1 MKLTKE
7 QISNGIWILAIVLIL
22 FTPVG
27 FHVRVWVNKLVAT
40 VISAD
45 AVDKEEQVTVK
56 DYDWNLIGLNG
67 NPLNLKSLKGEV
79 VLINVWATW
88 CPPCVAELPRF
99 VELYSDYG
107 DKVTFAFVA
116 NDERE
121 KVEAFL
127 DKKGYQLPVYFQ
139 ASTAPIEMQS
149 SSIPVTFILS
159 KQGKIV
165 VNKTGAA
172 NWNSDYV
179 RDLLDQL
186 LAE

>member
-45 AVDKEEQVTVK
+45 AVDEEDQVAVAN
-56 DYDWNLIGLNG
+56 YDWNLVDMSG
-67 NPLNLKSLKGEV
+67 NRINLKSLKGQV
-79 VLINVWATW
+79 VIINVWATW

-99 VELYSDYG
+99 VELYADYRE
-107 DKVTFAFVA
+107 KVTFAFVA

-139 ASTAPIEMQS
+139 ASTAPVEMQS

-165 VNKTGAA
+165 VDKTGAA
-172 NWNSDYV
+172 NWNSEYV